1 MLLNLMDLNIKKIC
15 GSFGDISTFS
25 FYANKLITTG
35 EGGMLVMNDKKLYL
49 KALYYRNL
57 CFNTD
62 ERFKHYD
69 LGYNFRFTN
78 LQADLGL
85 AQMTK
90 IKDLIKKIQIAKNY
104 INEFKNQNYF
114 TYVQNKSWAYNTYWM
129 FGIVIKNKKIS
140 AKRLIEKL
148 KKEKLK
154 QDLFFYGLH
163 KQPALIKKHIINS
176 KCPKYRLYLK
186 IWFVLTNRL

>member
-1 MLLNLMDLNIKKIC
+1 
-15 GSFGDISTFS
+15 
-25 FYANKLITTG
+25 
-35 EGGMLVMNDKKLYL
+35 MNDKKLYL

-78 LQADLGL
+78 LQVDLGL

-104 INEFKNQNYF
+104 INDSKIKIILPTFK
-114 TYVQNKSWAYNTYWM
+114 
-129 FGIVIKNKKIS
+129 IKCGH
-140 AKRLIEKL
+140 LI
-148 KKEKLK
+148 
-154 QDLFFYGLH
+154 
-163 KQPALIKKHIINS
+163 LIG
-176 KCPKYRLYLK
+176 CLE
-186 IWFVLTNRL
+186 

>member
-1 MLLNLMDLNIKKIC
+1 MDLNIKKIC

-90 IKDLIKKIQIAKNY
+90 IKDLIKKNS
-104 INEFKNQNYF
+104 N
-114 TYVQNKSWAYNTYWM
+114 S
-129 FGIVIKNKKIS
+129 KK
-140 AKRLIEKL
+140 
-148 KKEKLK
+148 
-154 QDLFFYGLH
+154 LH
-163 KQPALIKKHIINS
+163 KRIQKS
-176 KCPKYRLYLK
+176 KLFYLRSK
-186 IWFVLTNRL
+186 

>member
-1 MLLNLMDLNIKKIC
+1 
-15 GSFGDISTFS
+15 
-25 FYANKLITTG
+25 
-35 EGGMLVMNDKKLYL
+35 MLVMNDKKLYL

-90 IKDLIKKIQIAKNY
+90 IKDLIKKK
-104 INEFKNQNYF
+104 FK
-114 TYVQNKSWAYNTYWM
+114 
-129 FGIVIKNKKIS
+129 
-140 AKRLIEKL
+140 
-148 KKEKLK
+148 
-154 QDLFFYGLH
+154 
-163 KQPALIKKHIINS
+163 
-176 KCPKYRLYLK
+176 
-186 IWFVLTNRL
+186 